1 MYTFASEKKKD
12 RPESIVIARVK
23 AIIVTILGINPP
35 LFETDARPF
44 LARSLAY
51 SELKTAS
58 QNSNS
63 ELKTASKKL
72 DKTTSHH

>member
-44 LARSLAY
+44 FSAIVGLQRA
-51 SELKTAS
+51 K
-58 QNSNS
+58 NS
-63 ELKTASKKL
+63 
-72 DKTTSHH
+72 